1 VQQSLNLTGK
11 NMADQEPLPQP
22 QITPEDPGLAAEAA
36 TEPIE
41 AQDQAEAGEKE
52 HRREL
57 DLFNRIATIT
67 AHTLDLQEIVDEVL
81 AAVLEFFR
89 IGAGFLLLWDPVR
102 QRLTYAASRGF
113 PPDYLGQ
120 ISGKAMA
127 SFMDPNASPGVEPL
141 IIKDIR
147 TDPRLVSSTF
157 TDLIRQDP
165 TFRSVASIPLRYRDD
180 VIGFLNLAAKNA
192 RPFRSSRRLKYFLG
206 ILGNQIGLAIENA
219 RLYHQMRR
227 SERRY
232 RRIFEGSKD
241 MIFVTGREGRLL
253 DLNPAGVELLKFA
266 SKAEALSLPHVREIF
281 QNPRDWER
289 FQLKVEVEDYVRDLE
304 LTLKPQAGGPVH
316 ALLTGIVRRNQEGRI
331 TGYEGILKNISQR
344 KLKEWELLRE
354 KKTTEGILEGL
365 PVPTFVIDRAHRI
378 IYWNRACEELTGFS
392 RHEMVGTY
400 RYWLPFYTHERPSMA
415 SLVVEQNLKALEK
428 FFGDKNLKPS
438 PNLPGAFEAYEYFPN
453 FRGRERYLYHTAS
466 PIYDDEGRIQ
476 GAVQVI
482 LDMTKREQLARELSD
497 SEEKFR
503 RLVETSLDGIVLH
516 RDMQLLY
523 VNRACLEMFHYQ
535 EPEQMLNRSLLHFV
549 DPQYRQ
555 VVDRWQT
562 QLQRKTATLRIFELK
577 GVKKD
582 GSRFD
587 LEGVSFPTTYEGQP
601 AIQTH
606 IRDITHKKHLEEHLS
621 RTEKLAAL
629 GQLAAG
635 VAHEINNPLGGILVY
650 SYLLLED
657 LEPGM
662 PERTQVE
669 KIVREATRCKEIVQG
684 LLEFSRHTP
693 SRMVPLDINDTLE
706 EVISLVEDHLVFQ
719 SIRLVQKLA
728 PNLPPVLG
736 DKNKLEQVFINL
748 LMNSGESM
756 QGDGRL
762 TVSTEVAQGGDIVFI
777 RFTDTGPGIPEP
789 YLSRLFDPF
798 FTTKEVGK
806 GVGLG
811 LSISYGIIQKHLGRV
826 YVERTGQEGTTFVI
840 ELPVCRELPDAAG
853 KIQT

>member
-1 VQQSLNLTGK
+1 MVEEAVVEAVEEL
-11 NMADQEPLPQP
+11 EP
-22 QITPEDPGLAAEAA
+22 AEG
-36 TEPIE
+36 
-41 AQDQAEAGEKE
+41 GEKE

-57 DLFNRIATIT
+57 HLFNQIATIT
-67 AHTLDLQEIVDEVL
+67 AHTLDLQEIINEVL
-81 AAVLEFFR
+81 ETVLAFFR
-89 IGAGFLLLWDPVR
+89 IDAGFLLLWDRVG

-113 PPDYLGQ
+113 PEEYLGKL
-120 ISGKAMA
+120 SGGALAGLMEPTR
-127 SFMDPNASPGVEPL
+127 SLPVEPL
-141 IIKDIR
+141 IIKDISA
-147 TDPRLVSSTF
+147 DPRLFSSTF

-165 TFRSVASIPLRYRDD
+165 RFRALASIPLRYRDD
-180 VIGFLNLAAKNA
+180 VIGFLNLAAKST
-192 RPFRSSRRLKYFLG
+192 RPFRSSRREKYFLS

-219 RLYHQMRR
+219 RLYHQMQR

-241 MIFVTGREGRLL
+241 MIFVTDREGRLL

-266 SKAEALSLPHVREIF
+266 SKDEALGLAHLREIF
-281 QNPRDWER
+281 QDPRDWER
-289 FQLKVEVEDYVRDLE
+289 FQLKVEVEDYIRDLE
-304 LTLKPQAGGPVH
+304 LTLKPQAGGQVH
-316 ALLTGIVRRNQEGRI
+316 ALLTGIVRRNKEGRI
-331 TGYEGILKNISQR
+331 TGYEGILKNINER
-344 KLKEWELLRE
+344 KQKEWELLRE
-354 KKTTEGILEGL
+354 KRTTEGILEGL
-365 PVPTFVIDRAHRI
+365 PVPTFVIDRTHRI

-415 SLVVEQNLKALEK
+415 SLVVEQNIKALEK

-438 PNLPGAFEAYEYFPN
+438 PNLPGAYEAYEYFPN
-453 FRGRERYLYHTAS
+453 FKGRERYLYHTAS

-482 LDMTKREQLARELSD
+482 LDMTKRELLARELTD
-497 SEEKFR
+497 SEDKFR

-516 RDMQLLY
+516 RDMKLLY
-523 VNRACLEMFHYQ
+523 VNRACLKMFHYQ
-535 EPEQMLNRSLLHFV
+535 EPQQMLNRSLLQFV

-555 VVDRWQT
+555 VVERWQT
-562 QLQRKTATLRIFELK
+562 QLQRGASMPRIFEMK
-577 GVKKD
+577 GVKED

-657 LEPGM
+657 LEAGA

-669 KIVREATRCKEIVQG
+669 KIVKEATRCKEIVQG
-684 LLEFSRHTP
+684 LLEFSRHMP
-693 SRMVPLDINDTLE
+693 SKMVPLSINAVLE
-706 EVISLVEDHLVFQ
+706 EVIFLVEDHLVFQ
-719 SIRLVQKLA
+719 SIGLVQELEA
-728 PNLPPVLG
+728 DLPPVLG
-736 DKNKLEQVFINL
+736 DKSKLEQVFINL
-748 LMNSGESM
+748 LMNGGESM
-756 QGDGRL
+756 RGEGRL
-762 TVSTEVAQGGDIVFI
+762 TVSTEVAPGGDVVQI
-777 RFTDTGPGIPEP
+777 RFQDTGPGIPENL
-789 YLSRLFDPF
+789 LSRLFDPF

-811 LSISYGIIQKHLGRV
+811 LSISYGIIQKHLGRIS
-826 YVERTGQEGTTFVI
+826 VERTGKEGTTFVI
-840 ELPVCRELPDAAG
+840 ELPVYRETAEGRGETP
-853 KIQT
+853 T

>member
-1 VQQSLNLTGK
+1 
-11 NMADQEPLPQP
+11 MAEEATVEAREPLEQP
-22 QITPEDPGLAAEAA
+22 EL
-36 TEPIE
+36 
-41 AQDQAEAGEKE
+41 GEKD

-57 DLFNRIATIT
+57 HLFNQIATIT
-67 AHTLDLQEIVDEVL
+67 AHTLDLQEIINEILATVL
-81 AAVLEFFR
+81 AFFR
-89 IGAGFLLLWDPVR
+89 IDAGFLLLWDPVR
-102 QRLTYAASRGF
+102 QSLTYAAARGLPPEYLAQLSGGQEGLMEPSR
-113 PPDYLGQ
+113 
-120 ISGKAMA
+120 SRAVK
-127 SFMDPNASPGVEPL
+127 PL

-147 TDPRLVSSTF
+147 KDPRLLTSTF
-157 TDLIRQDP
+157 TDLIREDAA
-165 TFRSVASIPLRYRDD
+165 FRAVASIPLKYRDD
-180 VIGFLNLAAKNA
+180 IIGFLNLAAKNA
-192 RPFRSSRRLKYFLG
+192 HTFRSSRRQKYFLG

-241 MIFVTGREGRLL
+241 MIFVTDLEGRIL
-253 DLNPAGVELLKFA
+253 DLNPAGVELLKF
-266 SKAEALSLPHVREIF
+266 STKAEALNLPHLREIF
-281 QNPRDWER
+281 QDPRDWER
-289 FQLKVEVEDYVRDLE
+289 FQLKVEVEDYIRDLE
-304 LTLKPQAGGPVH
+304 LTLKPQAGGQVH
-316 ALLTGIVRRNQEGRI
+316 ALLTGIVRRNKEGRI
-331 TGYEGILKNISQR
+331 TGYEGILKNINER

-365 PVPTFVIDRAHRI
+365 PVPTFVIDRTHRI

-415 SLVVEQNLKALEK
+415 SLVVEQNIKALEK

-438 PNLPGAFEAYEYFPN
+438 PNLPGAYEAYEYFPN

-482 LDMTKREQLARELSD
+482 LDMTKREQLARELTD
-497 SEEKFR
+497 SEDKFR
-503 RLVETSLDGIVLH
+503 RLVETSLDGIALH
-516 RDMQLLY
+516 HNLKLLY

-535 EPEQMLNRSLLHFV
+535 EPAQMLNRSLLKFV
-549 DPQYRQ
+549 DPQYRP
-555 VVDRWQT
+555 VVERWQT
-562 QLQRKTATLRIFELK
+562 QLQRGASTPPIFEMK
-577 GVKKD
+577 GVRKD
-582 GSRFD
+582 GSKFD
-587 LEGVSFPTTYEGQP
+587 LEGVSFPTTYEGRP

-657 LEPGM
+657 LDPAA

-684 LLEFSRHTP
+684 LLEFSRHMP
-693 SRMVPLDINDTLE
+693 SKMMPLSVNAILDE
-706 EVISLVEDHLVFQ
+706 AISLVEDHLMFQ
-719 SIRLVQKLA
+719 SIQLIRELD
-728 PNLPPVLG
+728 PHLPAVFG
-736 DKNKLEQVFINL
+736 DKSKLEQVCINL
-748 LMNSGESM
+748 LMNAGESI
-756 QGDGRL
+756 QGEGRL
-762 TVSTEVAQGGDIVFI
+762 TVNTQAAQGGDLVLI
-777 RFTDTGPGIPEP
+777 RFRDTGPGIPEHL
-789 YLSRLFDPF
+789 LSRLFDPF

-811 LSISYGIIQKHLGRV
+811 LSISYGIIQKHMGRI
-826 YVERTGQEGTTFVI
+826 YVERTGTQGTVFVI
-840 ELPVCRELPDAAG
+840 ELPVHRESPGAG
-853 KIQT
+853 LVNQT